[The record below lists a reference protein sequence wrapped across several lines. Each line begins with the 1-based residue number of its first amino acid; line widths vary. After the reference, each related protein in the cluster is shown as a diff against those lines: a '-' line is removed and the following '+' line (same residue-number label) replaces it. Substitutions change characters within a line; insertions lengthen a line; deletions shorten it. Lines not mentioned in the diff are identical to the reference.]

1 MIESSE
7 RVQEFKT
14 EIDAM
19 KVRDPSAGRDRVWL
33 RLGIALMVV
42 GLGFVI
48 FAYFMSHGTSNPLTQ
63 NDAVTVSLIGVT
75 LAIVGGAVFLRY
87 SLAAFLRFWLARF
100 IYEQQAQ
107 TDRVVEKLDR

>member
-1 MIESSE
+1 
-7 RVQEFKT
+7 
-14 EIDAM
+14 M

-48 FAYFMSHGTSNPLTQ
+48 DAYFMSHGTSNPLAQ
-63 NDAVTVSLIGVT
+63 NDALTVSLIGIG
-75 LAIVGGAVFLRY
+75 LAIVGGALFLRY
-87 SLAAFLRFWLARF
+87 SIAAFLRFWLARF
-100 IYEQQAQ
+100 VYEQQAQ